1 MAGLTKL
8 HENLNLHG
16 FSEAEINDANSRI
29 VVRNY
34 FVAGVEYGGA
44 KGEWRPHKVG
54 VIIAQES
61 QSNNKRVFL
70 TQEEIAEIAKSE
82 DDKIIKTDKT
92 YEYTRG
98 GKKQSCYIKNKMLLW
113 QPAFFEKVGEEPKFR
128 DSLSKTFLLS
138 NNTIDGGGNVVP
150 LDSDIRLWANAH
162 IVNGILDKEWVEALC
177 TILNERSLIFKTT
190 TITRKT
196 KEGKTFKVDYLVP
209 HFVR

>member
-16 FSEAEINDANSRI
+16 FSEAEINDANSRV

-34 FVAGVEYGGA
+34 FVAGVEYGGT
-44 KGEWRPHKVG
+44 KGEWRAHKVG

-61 QSNNKRVFL
+61 QSNNKRIFL

-113 QPAFFEKVGEEPKFR
+113 QPAFFEKVGEEHLFR

-138 NNTIDGGGNVVP
+138 NSTIDGAGTVVS
-150 LDSDIRLWANAH
+150 LDSDVRLWANAH
-162 IVNGILDKEWVEALC
+162 IVNGVLDKEWVEALC
-177 TILNERSLIFKTT
+177 VILNDKGLIFKTT

-196 KEGKTFKVDYLVP
+196 KEGKPFKVDYLVP